1 MKLVELLQNQKIIV
15 QLLWGN
21 QKIEFYSG
29 VIGREG
35 EVVYIT
41 PYIHNGKV
49 LELNVTL
56 DKSVVCNVFADEP
69 VTNKRISWKGI
80 ELLTVDRNG
89 STVYCLRARGYNA
102 MSNHDDRRM
111 HERIP
116 VYIEA
121 TLVDEQDEVVD
132 DVVIEENA
140 NSSVDGVADT
150 DKVSD
155 GVVDGV
161 ADSEAVDEGAKA
173 VDEGVTGEVT
183 GETNAGTSNE
193 ASDVAAEGDSNG
205 AEGANVNKNEATEAC
220 REISVTIN
228 NISDTGISIVAPK
241 SYEPQSQQVR
251 VSFTDKIGEVEYSI
265 RLECIITRVSEGESY
280 NTIGCKVL
288 GDNKDYRIYELLKR
302 LTEKGTRNK

>member
-56 DKSVVCNVFADEP
+56 DKSVICNVFADEP

-132 DVVIEENA
+132 
-140 NSSVDGVADT
+140 GVAD
-150 DKVSD
+150 
-155 GVVDGV
+155 G
-161 ADSEAVDEGAKA
+161 EAVDENAKA
-173 VDEGVTGEVT
+173 VDEGAAGEVT
-183 GETNAGTSNE
+183 GETNAGASNE
-193 ASDVAAEGDSNG
+193 ASDVAVEGDSNG
-205 AEGANVNKNEATEAC
+205 AEGENANKNEDTKAC
-220 REISVTIN
+220 GEISVTIN

-241 SYEPQSQQVR
+241 FYEPQSQQVR
-251 VSFTDKIGEVEYSI
+251 ISFTDSIGEVEYSI
-265 RLECIITRVSEGESY
+265 RLECIITRVSEGESS